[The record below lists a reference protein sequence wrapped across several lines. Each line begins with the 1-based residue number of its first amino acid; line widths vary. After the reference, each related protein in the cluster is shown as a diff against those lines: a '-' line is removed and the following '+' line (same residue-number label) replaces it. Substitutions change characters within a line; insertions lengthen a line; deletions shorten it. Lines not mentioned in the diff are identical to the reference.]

1 MADYSRF
8 LFDAFSAPGE
18 AVQEKRDYAAKMQQM
33 AEGTRR
39 YEESAARQMF
49 NDQYNRE
56 RDAVKD
62 KQWADEF
69 TANRSYRDSMLGMQQ
84 RTAERLERPN
94 VETFYDDQGR
104 ETKGIYDPESPT
116 GFRPVGG
123 AKSPTGNIP
132 NAYQPRPE
140 GGLTFIP
147 GGPAD
152 PEVVARLA
160 GVRGEAKPGRPL
172 PAMTIKDLGTKGQ
185 AVDDMGRLTEGFQ
198 DGYGGY
204 GTSWA
209 GDITNTLGRN
219 VGAGFGDQA
228 NWWQD
233 YQTRKNL
240 IRNQLFGAAL
250 TAQEKGEFDKA
261 DINPGM
267 TPAAIRKNLT
277 RQQELA
283 TNAARKMATAY
294 AQQGYSR
301 DAIEAALG
309 MSLDDI
315 GGGPSRNSRQQQTPS
330 YQPQDIEAEMR
341 RRGIMQ

>member
-1 MADYSRF
+1 MADYSRQ
-8 LFDAFSAPGE
+8 LFDMFSSVGDTF
-18 AVQEKRDYAAKMQQM
+18 QEKRNYAAKLQEASHRNMR
-33 AEGTRR
+33 EDRR
-39 YEESAARQMF
+39 FDYQVKNDDRNYLRQMGI
-49 NDQYNRE
+49 D
-56 RDAVKD
+56 DAN
-62 KQWADEF
+62 ADYR
-69 TANRSYRDSMLGMQQ
+69 AQSLDLQRRSLDRQDAIAS
-84 RTAERLERPN
+84 RPN
-94 VETFYDDQGR
+94 IETFYDDQGR
-104 ETKGIYDPESPT
+104 ETKGIYDEAAPS

-132 NAYQPRPE
+132 NGYQSRPDG

-152 PEVVARLA
+152 PTVVGNLA
-160 GVRGEAKPGRPL
+160 GVRNEGKPGRPL

-198 DGYGGY
+198 DGYSGY
-204 GTSWA
+204 KTSWG
-209 GDITNTLGRN
+209 GDITNAIGRN
-219 VGAGFGDQA
+219 WGMGLGDQS
-228 NWWQD
+228 NWWGD
-233 YQTRKNL
+233 YQSRKNL

-250 TAQEKGEFDKA
+250 TAQEKAEFDKA

-267 TPAAIRKNLT
+267 TPTAIRQNLQ

-301 DAIEAALG
+301 EAIEAALG

-315 GGGPSRNSRQQQTPS
+315 GGGGGQGRQQQTPN
-330 YQPQDIEAEMR
+330 YQSQDIEAEMR
-341 RRGIMQ
+341 RRGLM

>member
-8 LFDAFSAPGE
+8 LFDAFSAPGQ
-18 AVQEKRDYAAKMQQM
+18 AIQEKRNYAAKLQEAADRNMRDDRRFGYQQLRD
-33 AEGTRR
+33 EVGDQQFNQTR
-39 YEESAARQMF
+39 E
-49 NDQYNRE
+49 D
-56 RDAVKD
+56 
-62 KQWADEF
+62 
-69 TANRSYRDSMLGMQQ
+69 NRSYRDALFGLQA
-84 RTAERLERPN
+84 RTAERQDTLAARPQI
-94 VETFYDDQGR
+94 ETFYEPDTGR
-104 ETKGIYDPESPT
+104 EVKGIYDPESPT
-116 GFRPVGG
+116 GYRPVGG
-123 AKSPTGNIP
+123 ARTNTANVP

-172 PAMTIKDLGTKGQ
+172 PAMTIKDLGAKGQ

-204 GTSWA
+204 KTSWA
-209 GDITNTLGRN
+209 GDVSNSVGRN
-219 VGAGFGDQA
+219 LGLGLGDQGD
-228 NWWQD
+228 WWSD

-250 TAQEKGEFDKA
+250 TAQEKAEFDKA

-267 TPAAIRKNLT
+267 TPAAIRKNLN

-294 AQQGYSR
+294 AQHGYSR

-315 GGGPSRNSRQQQTPS
+315 GGAPRGNGRQQQAPS

-341 RRGIMQ
+341 RRGIM

>member
-1 MADYSRF
+1 MADYAKF
-8 LFDAFSAPGE
+8 LFDAFSGPGE
-18 AVQEKRDYAAKMQQM
+18 AIQEKRNYAAKLQENADRNMRDDRRFDYLKLRDQVGDQQF
-33 AEGTRR
+33 AQTR
-39 YEESAARQMF
+39 E
-49 NDQYNRE
+49 D
-56 RDAVKD
+56 
-62 KQWADEF
+62 
-69 TANRSYRDSMLGMQQ
+69 NRSYRDALFGLQQ
-84 RTAERLERPN
+84 RTAERQDIIASRPN
-94 VETFYDDQGR
+94 IETFYEPDTGR
-104 ETKGIYDPESPT
+104 EVKGIYDPESPT

-123 AKSPTGNIP
+123 AKTSAANIP
-132 NAYQPRPE
+132 NGYQARPDG

-152 PEVVARLA
+152 PSVIGNLA
-160 GVRGEAKPGRPL
+160 GVRNEGKPGRPL

-198 DGYGGY
+198 DGYSGY
-204 GTSWA
+204 KTSVA
-209 GDITNTLGRN
+209 GDVTNAIGRN
-219 VGAGFGDQA
+219 WGMGLGDQA

-250 TAQEKGEFDKA
+250 TAQEKAEFDKS

-267 TPAAIRKNLT
+267 TPAAIRQNLN

-294 AQQGYSR
+294 ARQGYSR
-301 DAIEAALG
+301 EAIEAALG

-315 GGGPSRNSRQQQTPS
+315 GGAPRGNGGRQQAPS
-330 YQPQDIEAEMR
+330 YQPQDIEAELR
-341 RRGIMQ
+341 RRGLK

>member
-8 LFDAFSAPGE
+8 LFDAFSAPGQ
-18 AVQEKRDYAAKMQQM
+18 AIQEKRNYAAKLQEAADRNMRDDRRFGYQQLRD
-33 AEGTRR
+33 EVGDQQFNQTR
-39 YEESAARQMF
+39 E
-49 NDQYNRE
+49 D
-56 RDAVKD
+56 
-62 KQWADEF
+62 
-69 TANRSYRDSMLGMQQ
+69 NRSYRDALFGLQA
-84 RTAERLERPN
+84 RTAERQDTIAARPQI
-94 VETFYDDQGR
+94 ETFYEPDTGR
-104 ETKGIYDPESPT
+104 EVKGIYDPESPN
-116 GFRPVGG
+116 GYRPVGG
-123 AKSPTGNIP
+123 AKTNTANVP

-172 PAMTIKDLGTKGQ
+172 PAMTIKDLGAKGQ

-204 GTSWA
+204 KTSWA
-209 GDITNTLGRN
+209 GDVSNSVGRN
-219 VGAGFGDQA
+219 LGLGLGDQGD
-228 NWWQD
+228 WWSD

-267 TPAAIRKNLT
+267 TPAAIRKNLS

-315 GGGPSRNSRQQQTPS
+315 GGGPSRNSRQQQAPS

-341 RRGIMQ
+341 RRGIM

>member
-8 LFDAFSAPGE
+8 LFDAFSAPGD
-18 AVQEKRDYAAKMQQM
+18 AIQEKRNYAAKLQE
-33 AEGTRR
+33 AADRNTRDDR
-39 YEESAARQMF
+39 RFDYQVKNDDRNYLRQLGIDDDNAAYRNQSLDLQRRSVERQEAVAARPSI
-49 NDQYNRE
+49 E
-56 RDAVKD
+56 
-62 KQWADEF
+62 
-69 TANRSYRDSMLGMQQ
+69 
-84 RTAERLERPN
+84 P
-94 VETFYDDQGR
+94 FYDEQGR
-104 ETKGIYDPESPT
+104 EVRGVYDESSPT
-116 GFRPVGG
+116 GFRQIGG
-123 AKSPTGNIP
+123 AKTNTANVP

-160 GVRGEAKPGRPL
+160 GVRGEAKPARPL
-172 PAMTIKDLGTKGQ
+172 PAMTIKDLGAKGQ

-228 NWWQD
+228 NWWSD
-233 YQTRKNL
+233 YQSRKNVV
-240 IRNQLFGAAL
+240 RNQLFGSAL

-261 DINPGM
+261 DISPGM
-267 TPAAIRKNLT
+267 TPAAIRANLA
-277 RQQELA
+277 RQQNA
-283 TNAARKMATAY
+283 VTNAARKMATAY
-294 AQQGYSR
+294 SQQGYSR

-309 MSLDDI
+309 MPLDAL
-315 GGGPSRNSRQQQTPS
+315 GGSPSGGNGRQQQQAPS

-341 RRGIMQ
+341 RRGIM

>member
-1 MADYSRF
+1 MADYAKF
-8 LFDAFSAPGE
+8 LFDAFSAPGD
-18 AVQEKRDYAAKMQQM
+18 AIQKNRDYAAKLQETKDRNARDDQRFDYQVKNDDRNYLRQM
-33 AEGTRR
+33 GIDDANADYRAQSLDLQRR
-39 YEESAARQMF
+39 SVERQDAIAAR
-49 NDQYNRE
+49 
-56 RDAVKD
+56 
-62 KQWADEF
+62 
-69 TANRSYRDSMLGMQQ
+69 
-84 RTAERLERPN
+84 PN
-94 VETFYDDQGR
+94 IETFYDSEGR
-104 ETKGIYDPESPT
+104 ETRGFYDPESET

-123 AKSPTGNIP
+123 AKTNTANIP

-198 DGYGGY
+198 DGYSGY
-204 GTSWA
+204 KTSWA
-209 GDITNTLGRN
+209 GDISNTVGRN
-219 VGAGFGDQA
+219 LGLGLGDQGD
-228 NWWQD
+228 WWSD
-233 YQTRKNL
+233 YQSRKNL

-267 TPAAIRKNLT
+267 TPTAIRMNLA

-301 DAIEAALG
+301 DAIESALG

-315 GGGPSRNSRQQQTPS
+315 GGSPRGNGSGRQQQTPS

-341 RRGIMQ
+341 RRGIM